1 MGRSGEG
8 SPGVPD
14 GMVRTA
20 SDPGAASMSR
30 RKGGMTAKAKA
41 RLLLVA
47 SAGLAFLLT
56 ACGSGLPQNSLE
68 PAGPTARTIDRLFQ
82 PVFWI
87 AAAVFFLVE
96 GLLVVSLIRFRH
108 RPGTP
113 VPVQVHGNR
122 RMEIGWTI
130 APAVLLA
137 AIAVPTLLTIFSLYR
152 TPTNALTVEI
162 TGHQWWWDVKYPSLG
177 VETANE
183 IHIPVGQKILV
194 KVTSYDVIHS
204 FWVPRLAGKQDL
216 EPGKTNHLTI
226 EADAAGTYLGQ
237 CAEYCGTSH
246 ANMRLRVIADP
257 RADFDTWVAG
267 EQQGAPA
274 PPPDVLAILQD
285 RGCGGCHTI
294 NGVEGLQG
302 VIGPDLTHFGSRK
315 TFAGAIFDN
324 TPEELAAWLRNPPGR
339 KPGADMP
346 NLGLSD
352 QEVQA
357 LVTYLEGLK

>member
-1 MGRSGEG
+1 
-8 SPGVPD
+8 
-14 GMVRTA
+14 
-20 SDPGAASMSR
+20 
-30 RKGGMTAKAKA
+30 MTAKSKA
-41 RLLLVA
+41 RLLVA
-47 SAGLAFLLT
+47 LSAGSGFLLA
-56 ACGSGLPQNSLE
+56 ACGGTLPQNTLK
-68 PAGPTARTIDRLFQ
+68 PAGPTARTIDRLFD

-87 AAAVFFLVE
+87 AVAVFFLVE
-96 GLLVVSLIRFRH
+96 GLLVVALIRFRH

-122 RMEIGWTI
+122 RMEIAWTI

-137 AIAVPTLLTIFSLYR
+137 VIAVPTLVTVFSLYR
-152 TPTNALTVEI
+152 TPTNALTLEV

-183 IHIPVGQKILV
+183 IHIPVGKKILV

-216 EPGKTNHLTI
+216 EPGKVNHLTI
-226 EADAAGTYLGQ
+226 EADAPGTYLGQ

-246 ANMRLRVIADP
+246 ANMRLRVIAQTP
-257 RADFDTWVAG
+257 ADFQTWAAA
-267 EQQGAPA
+267 QQEPTTQPPA
-274 PPPDVLAILQD
+274 DILTILGN

-294 NGVEGLQG
+294 NGVSVKG
-302 VIGPDLTHFGSRK
+302 VPLAGIIGPNLTHFGSRT
-315 TFAGAIFDN
+315 TFAGSIFPN
-324 TPEELAAWLRNPPGR
+324 TPQELAAWLRNPPAR

>member
-1 MGRSGEG
+1 
-8 SPGVPD
+8 
-14 GMVRTA
+14 
-20 SDPGAASMSR
+20 
-30 RKGGMTAKAKA
+30 MTARSRA
-41 RLLLVA
+41 RLLVA
-47 SAGLAFLLT
+47 LSIGFVFLLA
-56 ACGSGLPQNSLE
+56 ACGGNLPQNTLE

-87 AAAVFFLVE
+87 AVAVFVLVE
-96 GLLVVSLIRFRH
+96 GLLVIAVFRFRH
-108 RPGTP
+108 RQGAA
-113 VPVQVHGNR
+113 VPVQIHGNR

-137 AIAVPTLLTIFSLYR
+137 VIAVPTLLTIFSLYR
-152 TPTNALTVEI
+152 TPANALTLEV
-162 TGHQWWWDVKYPSLG
+162 TGHQWWWDVKYPSLH

-183 IHIPVGQKILV
+183 LHIPVGQKILV

-216 EPGKTNHLTI
+216 EPGKINHLTI
-226 EADAAGTYLGQ
+226 AADSPGTYLGQ

-246 ANMRLRVIADP
+246 ANMRLRVIAQSSS
-257 RADFDTWVAG
+257 DFDRWVS
-267 EQQGAPA
+267 QQQQPA
-274 PPPDVLAILQD
+274 AQPPADIATILGN

-294 NGVEGLQG
+294 DGVAVNGAPLGG
-302 VIGPDLTHFGSRK
+302 IIGPNLTHFGSRT
-315 TFAGAIFDN
+315 TFAGSIFPN
-324 TPEELAAWLRNPPGR
+324 TPEELAAWLLDPPAR